1 MPQVTG
7 IRPVSGLR
15 SPRPGPPLLPAAARP
30 AAAVAAGVC
39 VAITVALGVLT
50 AHQTH
55 ADALDRDI
63 DHWLAAALSGHLILL
78 DGVADCGAPFEVTVT
93 AAAVFVVCL
102 CARWLRGALLVAVA
116 VAAGGLAEAVLK
128 PLFGRTLYGFLSYP
142 SGHTIGAFSLAVTF
156 AVLLTG
162 PRHPPLPGAVRW
174 SLTGLALLLA
184 CGVAVAQVAR
194 DKHYFTDTVGG
205 AAAAIAVVL
214 IVALVLDAGASWL
227 AARLAA
233 RLATRRKAVSR

>member
-15 SPRPGPPLLPAAARP
+15 LRSPGPGQPLLSAAVRP

-39 VAITVALGVLT
+39 VAITVVLGVLT
-50 AHQTH
+50 AHQTQ
-55 ADALDRDI
+55 AGALDRGI
-63 DHWLAAALSGHLILL
+63 DRWLASALSGHLVLL
-78 DGVADCGAPFEVTVT
+78 DGMADCGAPFEVTVT

-102 CARWLRGALLVAVA
+102 CARWPRGALLAGVAVA
-116 VAAGGLAEAVLK
+116 TGGLAEYVLK
-128 PLFGRTLYGFLSYP
+128 PLFGRTLYGYLSYP

-162 PRHPPLPGAVRW
+162 PRHPPLPAAVRW
-174 SLTGLALLLA
+174 SLTSLALLLA

-205 AAAAIAVVL
+205 AAVAIAVVL
-214 IVALVLDAGASWL
+214 IVALVLDAAAGWL
-227 AARLAA
+227 AGRTLAS
-233 RLATRRKAVSR
+233 ATGS